1 MILFDCSILST
12 VCVSLSYGISSRM
25 SHSMKPLKES
35 MVQRKACTLMTP
47 FGPNRRMDA
56 STAAL
61 FLSAYHMQK
70 KFPLSGKLHLDDDI
84 QKNDLIFQVQS
95 QIVALPSCCSCSVS
109 IDIHMCKAL

>member
-1 MILFDCSILST
+1 
-12 VCVSLSYGISSRM
+12 
-25 SHSMKPLKES
+25 MKPLKES
-35 MVQRKACTLMTP
+35 TVQRKARTLMTP

-61 FLSAYHMQK
+61 FLSAYHTQK

-95 QIVALPSCCSCSVS
+95 HIVALLPYCSCSVS